1 MPTLCMLYVSRPVLN
16 QKSVMV
22 LSTYAKQ
29 RIITLHGQGY
39 RSPTIT
45 KLLKEEGLRASRV
58 AVHKFLRKY
67 QATSTIRRREGSGR
81 PSKIT
86 PGIRRLVNERMEKDD
101 ETTATQLHQMLIE
114 HGTLISLQTILRC
127 RSALGWTFRG
137 SAYCQLI
144 RHVNKEKRLAWAREF
159 RGEADAGFHDV
170 IWSDESSIQLESHK
184 RFCCRKQGCPPK
196 CKPRYI
202 CICKAVLYN
211 YTVLQIIVQN
221 AICHCNSNL
230 DLPYVYAIQYVY

>member
-1 MPTLCMLYVSRPVLN
+1 MDKGIDR
-16 QKSVMV
+16 Q
-22 LSTYAKQ
+22 
-29 RIITLHGQGY
+29 
-39 RSPTIT
+39 TIT

-81 PSKIT
+81 PSEIT

-159 RGEADAGFHDV
+159 RGEANAGFHDV

-196 CKPRYI
+196 CKPRYSYMYI
-202 CICKAVLYN
+202 QLYARL
-211 YTVLQIIVQN
+211 YYIT
-221 AICHCNSNL
+221 
-230 DLPYVYAIQYVY
+230 IQSSK